1 MVLDGCICPQSLK
14 EKPLENVLIDLS
26 QKEKDDFF
34 DVPMKLRH
42 RMEDSGMFTDAA
54 LAELIERHPLE
65 HTDVCTMGEN
75 PQKPNEFRTGDPRGL
90 SGAELVQAVHNGDIW
105 INLRKVT
112 LMHED
117 YRKLLDGAMSEL
129 QGQVPGFKVG
139 AYKGGILISSK
150 SLRVPY
156 HADQTITLLWHVRG
170 IKNFFVYPVGGEFLP
185 DKVYESI
192 ILGETTEDVPYKAEF
207 EKGAKVMRLE
217 PGELAVWPLN
227 APHKVENETF
237 CVSFTVDCPTRT
249 SAVKNSV
256 YYANGLLR
264 RKYGKTPRYAQAGS
278 LGYMTKAAMGAAM
291 RKLKM
296 SSPNP
301 LEDFVTFKVDPN
313 APGCIADTPP
323 VVRNF

>member
-1 MVLDGCICPQSLK
+1 MVESYLVELT
-14 EKPLENVLIDLS
+14 EE
-26 QKEKDDFF
+26 EKDNFF
-34 DVPMKLRH
+34 DKPMKLRH
-42 RMEDSGMFTDAA
+42 RLEDSGMFSDEA

-75 PQKPNEFRTGDPRGL
+75 AEKPNEFRTGDPRGL

-112 LMHED
+112 LVHED
-117 YRKLLDGAMSEL
+117 YRKLLDGVMAEL
-129 QGQVPGFKVG
+129 QGEVPDFKVG
-139 AYKGGILISSK
+139 NYKGGVLISSK

-156 HADQTITLLWHVRG
+156 HADQTTTLLWHVRG
-170 IKNFFVYPVGGEFLP
+170 IKKFFAYPTGGDYLP
-185 DKVYESI
+185 DEVYESI
-192 ILGETTEDVPYKAEF
+192 ILGETTEDVPYKPEF
-207 EKGAKVMRLE
+207 ENGAKLLRLE

-237 CVSFTVDCPTRT
+237 CVSLTVDCPTRT

-264 RKYGKTPRYAQAGS
+264 RKYGKTPHYAEAGS
-278 LGYMTKAAMGAAM
+278 FGYMTKAAMGAAM
-291 RKLKM
+291 RKMKL

-301 LEDFVTFKVDPN
+301 LEDFVTFKVDLT
-313 APGCIADTPP
+313 APGCIQDTAP